1 MSREKSKEQRR
12 ATIIR
17 AAAEAFKDRRFDE
30 VKLDEIAKR
39 AGVGKGTL
47 YLYFKN
53 KEELFVELAGAGT
66 TEMATRIR
74 EITAMDVPYRERL
87 ALFVTDFV
95 GFAEEKHGWMRMMMQ
110 SSSTSL
116 KGKVR
121 PKHEQ
126 VKAAVLA
133 FLEQGVKEGAVR
145 DDVPVDVL
153 ECLLIGSL
161 FFRQRQVQA
170 MKREID
176 EEQLLQ
182 CFWDAAQRREG

>member
-1 MSREKSKEQRR
+1 MSREKSKEQKR

-74 EITAMDVPYRERL
+74 EITAMDMPYRERL
-87 ALFVTDFV
+87 TLFVTDFA
-95 GFAEEKHGWMRMMMQ
+95 G
-110 SSSTSL
+110 
-116 KGKVR
+116 
-121 PKHEQ
+121 
-126 VKAAVLA
+126 
-133 FLEQGVKEGAVR
+133 
-145 DDVPVDVL
+145 
-153 ECLLIGSL
+153 
-161 FFRQRQVQA
+161 
-170 MKREID
+170 
-176 EEQLLQ
+176 
-182 CFWDAAQRREG
+182 